1 MQDDAA
7 REAAKSGSKV
17 PSRMMAGMYIIN
29 ESLFTAGGRLCV
41 PNSLRAELT
50 TEVHQNDAVGH
61 RGATSMYQ
69 QLIKRLY
76 WPGMERDVRTH
87 VAKCATCA
95 SSKSS
100 TQKHWG
106 KLRPHLPPTGPFT
119 HYSIDFMFGFPTK
132 AADDERVYYLGM

>member
-100 TQKHWG
+100 TQKH
-106 KLRPHLPPTGPFT
+106 
-119 HYSIDFMFGFPTK
+119 
-132 AADDERVYYLGM
+132 